1 MRLHHKSVEV
11 FADYHQFYLWDK
23 GMTNQAPEDYSKED
37 VARRIKTGPYVVVVQ
52 PERNMNVPVEI
63 EIHDSEPP
71 YDPAAWDHIAEA
83 SLEVAT
89 GHLQAHEST
98 GGPVADFKI
107 EKGWYRVRSF
117 HGGFLTIAAVGTDG
131 ADFYRVVLWPA
142 APKDV
147 AVIKQAERAP
157 GS

>member
-23 GMTNQAPEDYSKED
+23 GMTSQAPEDYSEED
-37 VARRIKTGPYVVVVQ
+37 VARRIKIGPYVVVVQ

-71 YDPAAWDHIAEA
+71 YDAAAWDHIAEA
-83 SLEVAT
+83 SLELAT
-89 GHLQAHEST
+89 GQLQIHECT

-117 HGGFLTIAAVGTDG
+117 HGGFATIAAVGTDG

-142 APKDV
+142 PPKDV
-147 AVIKQAERAP
+147 AVVKQAARAP
-157 GS
+157 NS